1 MLPENGKILP
11 WAHIE
16 PRAAP
21 GYDLCQRPEQR
32 EESRLTNDG
41 TGYDPVT
48 KGLHWTVAVLI
59 IVLLCLGWYMVE
71 LNYYDRWYN
80 ASLEWH
86 KALGMLALVV
96 GAVKL
101 GWATGRRV
109 PAPPAS
115 MAAWERLSARAMHWT
130 LFAMMIAIPVSG
142 YIISTSAGQGIAIFG
157 WFEVPAVLPESEK
170 LRDLAI
176 ELHYYLA
183 YITVAVVLLHTVAAL
198 KHQFVDGDGTLGR
211 ML

>member
-1 MLPENGKILP
+1 M
-11 WAHIE
+11 
-16 PRAAP
+16 
-21 GYDLCQRPEQR
+21 
-32 EESRLTNDG
+32 TNNG

-59 IVLLCLGWYMVE
+59 IVLLCLGWYMME

-96 GAVKL
+96 GAVKI

-109 PAPPAS
+109 PPPPAS
-115 MAAWERLSARAMHWT
+115 MAAWERSSARAMHWT

-176 ELHYYLA
+176 ELHHYLA